1 MFLRVLGHCWRQWQ
15 LKKVA
20 GYGNLQLECQDAT
33 WVATTKKVHISARL
47 RLLQSHRVRKQ
58 LRYSATDRG
67 SCCR

>member
-33 WVATTKKVHISARL
+33 WVATTRKVHI
-47 RLLQSHRVRKQ
+47 
-58 LRYSATDRG
+58 
-67 SCCR
+67 